1 MDWQTFKQLCDQPD
15 YWSVW
20 MIDQCW
26 ELLQAS
32 DVPKALAG
40 AQTLQM
46 DRKKPCLPQPADH
59 TGDSRTQMFQVTITQ
74 EQAQLLLG
82 VIEHA
87 ACKRAF
93 SQDTQ
98 SRGLG
103 GFVPACEEL
112 IQWRAEERRG

>member
-1 MDWQTFKQLCDQPD
+1 MDWQTYKRLCDQPD
-15 YWSVW
+15 YWSAW
-20 MIDQCW
+20 MIDQCCQ
-26 ELLQAS
+26 LLQAS
-32 DVPKALAG
+32 DVSEATAVD
-40 AQTLQM
+40 QTLRA
-46 DRKKPCLPQPADH
+46 DLSRPFLPQPPDH
-59 TGDSRTQMFQVTITQ
+59 SGDVRTQMFQVTITQ

-82 VIEHA
+82 VIDHA

-103 GFVPACEEL
+103 GFAEACEEL

>member
-1 MDWQTFKQLCDQPD
+1 
-15 YWSVW
+15 
-20 MIDQCW
+20 MIDQCCQ
-26 ELLQAS
+26 LLQAS
-32 DVPKALAG
+32 DVSEATAVD
-40 AQTLQM
+40 QTLRA
-46 DRKKPCLPQPADH
+46 DLSRPFLPQPPDH
-59 TGDSRTQMFQVTITQ
+59 SGDVRTQMFQVTITQ

-82 VIEHA
+82 VIDHA

-103 GFVPACEEL
+103 GFAEACEEL

>member
-1 MDWQTFKQLCDQPD
+1 
-15 YWSVW
+15 
-20 MIDQCW
+20 MIDQCCQ
-26 ELLQAS
+26 LLQAS
-32 DVPKALAG
+32 DVSEATAVD
-40 AQTLQM
+40 QTLRA
-46 DRKKPCLPQPADH
+46 DLSRPFLPQPPDH
-59 TGDSRTQMFQVTITQ
+59 SGDARTQMFQVTITQ

-82 VIEHA
+82 VIDHA

-103 GFVPACEEL
+103 GFAEACEEL

>member
-1 MDWQTFKQLCDQPD
+1 VDWQTYKRLCDQPD
-15 YWSVW
+15 YWSAW
-20 MIDQCW
+20 MIDQCCQ
-26 ELLQAS
+26 LLQAS
-32 DVPKALAG
+32 DVSEATAVD
-40 AQTLQM
+40 QTLRA
-46 DRKKPCLPQPADH
+46 DLSRPFLPQPPDH
-59 TGDSRTQMFQVTITQ
+59 SGDVRTQMFQVTITQ

-82 VIEHA
+82 VIDHA

-103 GFVPACEEL
+103 GFAEACEEL